1 MAAHLFEQIIK
12 AAHRSRL
19 LVIVHGASAIVV
31 SRTVHGAINGQ
42 FSRVP
47 FGADC
52 GSSDVN
58 LGFIDAEK
66 VFNFK

>member
-1 MAAHLFEQIIK
+1 MAAHLFEQVIK

-19 LVIVHGASAIVV
+19 LVIVHGASEIVV
-31 SRTVHGAINGQ
+31 SRTVHGATNGH
-42 FSRVP
+42 FSRVS

-52 GSSDVN
+52 GSLNVD

-66 VFNFK
+66 VYNFK